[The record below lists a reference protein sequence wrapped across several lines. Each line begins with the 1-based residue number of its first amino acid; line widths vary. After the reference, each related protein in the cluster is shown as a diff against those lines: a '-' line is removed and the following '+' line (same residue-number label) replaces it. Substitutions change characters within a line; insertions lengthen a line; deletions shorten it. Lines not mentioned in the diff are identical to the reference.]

1 MATKAEKTILDEAK
15 KRLTYAIEQWGD
27 IYDEA
32 LSDIEFKNGNQWPED
47 IKSSR
52 AKRGQPCL
60 TINRLPQFIKQVVG
74 DQRQNRTAIKIQP
87 VETND
92 SDAAEIRESI
102 IRQIQNASAAE
113 AAYDTA
119 FESAVSCGIGFFR
132 IAIEYTSEDTFDQDI
147 TVHRITNPLSVFIDP
162 TFQSADAG
170 DINFAFVAQWMSK
183 DAFEERWP
191 KRKPRSFSD
200 IDIYSDLA
208 NDPDNVM
215 IVEYWRRVKIKRTL
229 LLLSDGSVIESDL
242 FTEDRAEA
250 MLEDGVQVVAERVV
264 DSHRVECYTLSSDD
278 VLEAITEYPGRYI
291 PVVPVFGEEDNL
303 GGKRILRSLIRFAK
317 DPQRMYNYWRTAAT
331 EMVALGKS
339 TPWLVTPEQIEGFE
353 TQWANANNGNSA
365 FLYYNATAA
374 GRPARDSG
382 PAVPSAFLTE
392 SRETAEEMKST
403 IGIFNAGLGDQSN
416 ETSGRAILARQRESD
431 TATFAFID
439 NLSRAIRR
447 AGQIMIDL
455 IPHVYSNERIIR
467 VLGIDESERLIKI
480 NQEIPGSGARIYD
493 MTVGKYDVVVST
505 GPSYATQRTEAANS
519 MMSFVQAVP
528 QAATLVSDLIAK
540 NMDWPGAD
548 EIADRL
554 KTMLPDQLKKPE
566 DGEPQL
572 PPEVAQ
578 DLQQMQQAMQQMQ
591 AQLQQAHAELS
602 EQEIDK
608 QKIAIDA
615 YKAETDRLKL
625 LQPAMTADEI
635 NGLVMQAVTQ
645 AMANNLTDVNNPD
658 IIKEA
663 EPSGI
668 DGQPLRGDAQ

>member
-1 MATKAEKTILDEAK
+1 MASKADRAILEEAK
-15 KRLTYAIEQWGD
+15 KRLTYAIEQWSP

-32 LSDIEFKNGNQWPED
+32 LSDLEFKNGDQWPDD
-47 IKSSR
+47 IKAAR
-52 AKRGQPCL
+52 AKKGQPCL
-60 TINRLPQFIKQVVG
+60 TINRLPQFVKQVVG

-87 VETND
+87 VESND
-92 SDAAEIRESI
+92 KDAAEIREGI

-132 IAIEYTSEDTFDQDI
+132 IAIEYASEDTFDQDI
-147 TVHRITNPLSVFIDP
+147 TVHRINNPLSVFIDP
-162 TFQSADAG
+162 TFQQSDAS
-170 DINFAFVAQWMSK
+170 DIDFAFVAQWLSR
-183 DAFEERWP
+183 DAFEARYP
-191 KRKPRSFSD
+191 KKKPSSFSD
-200 IDIYSDLA
+200 VDQYSDLA
-208 NDPDNVM
+208 NDSDNVM
-215 IVEYWRRVKIKRTL
+215 IVEYWRRVKTKRSL
-229 LLLSDGSVIESDL
+229 LLLSDGSVIEADL
-242 FTEDRAEA
+242 FTEERAEA

-264 DSHRVECYTLSSDD
+264 DSHRVESYTLSADD
-278 VLEAITEYPGRYI
+278 VLESITDYPGRNI
-291 PVVPVFGEEDNL
+291 PIVAVFGEEDNVA
-303 GGKRILRSLIRFAK
+303 GQRILRSLIRFAK

-339 TPWLVTPEQIEGFE
+339 APWLVTPEQIEGFE
-353 TQWANANNGNSA
+353 SQWSNANNGSSA

-374 GRPARDSG
+374 GRPTRDSG
-382 PAVPSAFLTE
+382 PSVPSAFLTE

-439 NLSRAIRR
+439 NLARAIRF
-447 AGQIMIDL
+447 AGKIMIDL

-467 VLGIDESERLIKI
+467 VLGNDDSERVVKI

-540 NMDWPGAD
+540 NMDWPGSD

-554 KTMLPDQLKKPE
+554 KTMLPDQLKEPE
-566 DGEPQL
+566 EGEPQL

-578 DLQQMQQAMQQMQ
+578 DLQQMQQAMQQMH
-591 AQLQQAHAELS
+591 AQLQQAHAALS
-602 EQEIDK
+602 EKDMDERK
-608 QKIAIDA
+608 LNIDA
-615 YKAETDRLKL
+615 YKAETERLKL

-635 NGLVMQAVTQ
+635 NELVMQAVTT
-645 AMANNLTDVNNPD
+645 ALSNNLTAGQEQP
-658 IIKEA
+658 IMQEA
-663 EPSGI
+663 EPSGL
-668 DGQPLRGDAQ
+668 DGMNRGDAQ